1 MSAIRFDGRVALV
14 TGAGGGLGRSHAL
27 LFGSRGAKVIV
38 NDLGG
43 STDGTGSGTTMADQV
58 VAEIKAM
65 GGDAI
70 ANYDS
75 VDTWEGGEKMI
86 QAAVAA
92 FGRVDI
98 VVNNAGI
105 LRDKS
110 IAKMTEEE
118 WTRVLSVHLNGSYYV
133 TRAALPVMRQNTYG
147 RIVFTT
153 SAAGLYGNFGQAN
166 YSAAKLGIVGLM
178 NTVKLEGRK
187 ANVLANTIAPI
198 AKSRLMGT
206 VMDEATMEKLKPE
219 FVSAMVAYLCSE
231 ENTFTGGIFTAGGG
245 HYARAAM
252 VESPGVTFGI
262 EHVPSIE
269 EVASK
274 FTAIADLTDAQEY
287 ESAGANVPKIMAG
300 LFPGKRN
307 P

>member
-1 MSAIRFDGRVALV
+1 MSEIRFDGRVALV

-27 LFGSRGAKVIV
+27 LFGSRGAKVVV

-43 STDGTGSGTTMADQV
+43 NTDGTGSGTTMADQV
-58 VAEIKAM
+58 VAEIEKM
-65 GGDAI
+65 GGKTI

-75 VDTWEGGEKMI
+75 VDTWDGGEKMI
-86 QAAVAA
+86 AAAVDK
-92 FGRVDI
+92 FGKVDI

-133 TRAALPVMRQNTYG
+133 TRAALPVMRQNNYG

-187 ANVLANTIAPI
+187 ANILANTIAPI

-231 ENTFTGGIFTAGGG
+231 QNGFTGGIFTAGGG

-252 VESPGVTFGI
+252 VENPGVTLGI
-262 EHVPSIE
+262 DAIPSVEQI
-269 EVASK
+269 ADN
-274 FTAIADLTDAQEY
+274 FAQIADLTGAQEY
-287 ESAGANVPKIMAG
+287 ESAGANVPKLMAG
-300 LFPGKRN
+300 LFGTKR
-307 P
+307 

>member
-1 MSAIRFDGRVALV
+1 MSEIRFDGRVALV
-14 TGAGGGLGRSHAL
+14 TGAGGGLGRAHAL
-27 LFGSRGAKVIV
+27 LLGSRGAKVVV

-43 STDGTGSGTTMADQV
+43 NTDGTGSGTTMADQV

-65 GGDAI
+65 GGEAV

-75 VDTWEGGEKMI
+75 VDTWAGGEKMM

-98 VVNNAGI
+98 IVNNAGI

-133 TRAALPVMRQNTYG
+133 TRAALPVMRQNNYG

-187 ANVLANTIAPI
+187 SNILANTIAPI

-206 VMDEATMEKLKPE
+206 VMDEQTMDKLKPE
-219 FVSAMVAYLCSE
+219 FVAAMVAYLCSE
-231 ENTFTGGIFTAGGG
+231 ENQFTGGIFAAGGG

-252 VESPGVTFGI
+252 VEASGVTFGI
-262 EHVPSIE
+262 DHVPSIE
-269 EVASK
+269 EIASK
-274 FTAIADLTDAQEY
+274 FSAIADLTDAKEY

-300 LFPGKRN
+300 LFPTKR
-307 P
+307 

>member
-1 MSAIRFDGRVALV
+1 MSEIRFDGRVALV

-27 LFGSRGAKVIV
+27 LFGSRGAKVVV

-43 STDGTGSGTTMADQV
+43 NTDGTGGGTTMADKV
-58 VAEIKAM
+58 VAEIVAM
-65 GGDAI
+65 GGEAS

-92 FGRVDI
+92 FGRLDI

-110 IAKMTEEE
+110 IAKMTQDE
-118 WTRVLSVHLNGSYYV
+118 WTRVLEVHLNGSYYV
-133 TRAALPVMRQNTYG
+133 TRAALPAMRQNNYG
-147 RIVFTT
+147 RVIFTT

-178 NTVKLEGRK
+178 NTVKLEGQK
-187 ANVLANTIAPI
+187 FNVVANTIAPI

-206 VMDEATMEKLKPE
+206 VMDEHTMDKLKPE
-219 FVSAMVAYLCSE
+219 FVSAMVAFLCSE
-231 ENTFTGGIFTAGGG
+231 QNTFTGGIFTAGGG

-252 VESPGVTFGI
+252 VESPGVTLGI
-262 EHVPSIE
+262 DQIPSVEQIA
-269 EVASK
+269 AS
-274 FTAIADLTDAQEY
+274 FPQIADLTDAQEY
-287 ESAGANVPKIMAG
+287 PSAGANVPKLMAG
-300 LFPGKRN
+300 LLGKKL
-307 P
+307 

>member
-1 MSAIRFDGRVALV
+1 MSEIRFDGRVALV

-27 LFGSRGAKVIV
+27 LFGSRGAQVVV

-43 STDGTGSGTTMADQV
+43 NTDGTGSGTTMADQV
-58 VAEIKAM
+58 VAEIEKM
-65 GGDAI
+65 GGKAI

-75 VDTWEGGEKMI
+75 VDTWDGGEKMI
-86 QAAVAA
+86 AAA
-92 FGRVDI
+92 FGKVDI

-118 WTRVLSVHLNGSYYV
+118 WTRVLQVHLNGSYYV
-133 TRAALPVMRQNTYG
+133 TRAALPVMRQNNYG

-187 ANVLANTIAPI
+187 ANILANTIAPI

-231 ENTFTGGIFTAGGG
+231 QNGFTGGIFTAGGG

-252 VESPGVTFGI
+252 VENPGVTLGI
-262 EHVPSIE
+262 DAIPSVEQI
-269 EVASK
+269 ADN
-274 FTAIADLTDAQEY
+274 FAQIADLTGAQEY
-287 ESAGANVPKIMAG
+287 ESAGANVPKLMAG
-300 LFPGKRN
+300 LFGTKR
-307 P
+307 

>member
-27 LFGSRGAKVIV
+27 LFGSRGAKVVV

-43 STDGTGSGTTMADQV
+43 NTDGTGSGTTMADQV

-65 GGDAI
+65 GGDAV

-75 VDTWEGGEKMI
+75 VDTWEGGEKMM

-133 TRAALPVMRQNTYG
+133 TRAALPVMRQNNYG

-231 ENTFTGGIFTAGGG
+231 ENQFTGGIFTAGGG

-262 EHVPSIE
+262 EHVPSVE
-269 EVASK
+269 EIASK
-274 FTAIADLTDAQEY
+274 FTAIADLTEAKEY

-300 LFPGKRN
+300 LFPGKR
-307 P
+307 